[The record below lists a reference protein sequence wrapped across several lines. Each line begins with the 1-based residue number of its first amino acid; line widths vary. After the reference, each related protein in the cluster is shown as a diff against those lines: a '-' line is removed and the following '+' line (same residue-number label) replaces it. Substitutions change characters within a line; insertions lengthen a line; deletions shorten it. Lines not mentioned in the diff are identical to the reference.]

1 MMVAGAILAGMMAR
15 PARAL
20 EVCASVNTMRDWGL
34 RRAWKVEPD
43 CDHPERPAR
52 LVEIP
57 WVACEVAGFSI
68 RPPERTGI
76 KPEPLAPPAVRS
88 GMQVI
93 LRREGE
99 NAQVH
104 LTGRALGAGRMG
116 DRVVV
121 QAGLGMTRLTGIVR
135 GAGVV
140 ELPQKVGQ

>member
-1 MMVAGAILAGMMAR
+1 
-15 PARAL
+15 
-20 EVCASVNTMRDWGL
+20 
-34 RRAWKVEPD
+34 
-43 CDHPERPAR
+43 
-52 LVEIP
+52 
-57 WVACEVAGFSI
+57 
-68 RPPERTGI
+68 
-76 KPEPLAPPAVRS
+76 
-88 GMQVI
+88 MQVI